1 MTYLLAWII
10 CSICTYCIAK
20 SHLEKLFSPYG
31 GLVSA
36 CRKLWLNDPENTY
49 EDNFTLENTPDN
61 VIGAILWTLLL
72 IACLLIWPLIILQL
86 VYWMI
91 FKPDMTEFEEM
102 FK

>member
-1 MTYLLAWII
+1 MTYLIAWIL
-10 CSICTYCIAK
+10 CSIYTYYLSK
-20 SHLEKLFSPYG
+20 SQLEKLFSRYG

-49 EDNFTLENTPDN
+49 EDRFTLENTPDN

-72 IACLLIWPLIILQL
+72 IACILIWPLVLCQL

-91 FKPDMTEFEEM
+91 IKPDMTEFEEM
-102 FK
+102 FR

>member
-10 CSICTYCIAK
+10 CSICTYCIGK

-72 IACLLIWPLIILQL
+72 IACLIGWPLIILQL

-91 FKPDMTEFEEM
+91 IKPDMTEFEEM